1 MGAAGQL
8 PATVASENE
17 MATVGSHASTPVA
30 VPVTAGAV
38 LLPQATVT
46 LAGQVMVGGV
56 VSIRLMVCWQV
67 TAGLHPSFAL
77 QVRVMVLKNGQG
89 VLTLHQYKLRWRSA
103 IRICCCWQF
112 LC

>member
-17 MATVGSHASTPVA
+17 MATVGSQASTPVA

-38 LLPQATVT
+38 LLPQARVT
-46 LAGQVMVGGV
+46 LPGQVMVGGV

-89 VLTLHQYKLRWRSA
+89 VLAVTSV
-103 IRICCCWQF
+103 
-112 LC
+112 